1 MGTTKWMMGD
11 PRRTTK
17 KYKVDNVNI
26 HIYCESSTSTK
37 KKVIRIMQW
46 TMKALGRTMG

>member
-1 MGTTKWMMGD
+1 MDDGGSKKD
-11 PRRTTK
+11 NK

-37 KKVIRIMQW
+37 KKVIRIVQW